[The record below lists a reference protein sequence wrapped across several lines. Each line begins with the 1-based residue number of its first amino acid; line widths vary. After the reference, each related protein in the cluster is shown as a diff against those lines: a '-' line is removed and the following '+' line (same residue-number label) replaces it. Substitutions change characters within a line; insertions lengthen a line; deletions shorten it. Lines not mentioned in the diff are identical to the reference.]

1 MANTNDW
8 YIAVVTPNTEKECAK
23 KVKKLV
29 GVKDIE
35 QIYDADNKVNAYVPI
50 QRELHE
56 WKSIKKRK
64 WVDRVLCPCYL
75 FIQCS
80 EEDRYDLACRA
91 KFILHFLTDR
101 ARIDKTGKRG
111 FARIPHSQMEN
122 FMRMIGDAKNPIT
135 IEESRLQVG
144 TKVRVKTGRMAG
156 IEGYISRNPNG
167 SVKLAIH
174 IDHLGCAKMEFPIED
189 LDIVEE

>member
-1 MANTNDW
+1 
-8 YIAVVTPNTEKECAK
+8 
-23 KVKKLV
+23 
-29 GVKDIE
+29 
-35 QIYDADNKVNAYVPI
+35 
-50 QRELHE
+50 
-56 WKSIKKRK
+56 
-64 WVDRVLCPCYL
+64 
-75 FIQCS
+75 
-80 EEDRYDLACRA
+80 
-91 KFILHFLTDR
+91 
-101 ARIDKTGKRG
+101 
-111 FARIPHSQMEN
+111 
-122 FMRMIGDAKNPIT
+122 MIGDAKNPIT

>member
-1 MANTNDW
+1 MNTLTDW
-8 YIAVVTPNTEKECAK
+8 YIALVTPNTEKECAK

-29 GVKDIE
+29 GIQDMDE
-35 QIYDADNKVNAYVPI
+35 IYNADNRVNAYVPI

-56 WKSIKKRK
+56 WPSIKKRK

-91 KFILHFLTDR
+91 KFILRFLTDR
-101 ARIDKTGKRG
+101 ARTEESGVRG
-111 FARIPHSQMEN
+111 FARIPHAQMEN

-135 IEESRLQVG
+135 IDASQLHKG
-144 TKVRVKTGRMAG
+144 TKVRVKTGSMAG
-156 IEGYISRNPNG
+156 IEGYISREPNG
-167 SVKLAIH
+167 SVKLAIY
-174 IDHLGCAKMEFPIED
+174 IDYLGCAKMEFPIED
-189 LDIVEE
+189 LEIVEE

>member
-1 MANTNDW
+1 MKTLNDW
-8 YIAVVTPNTEKECAK
+8 YIALVTPNTEKECVK
-23 KVKKLV
+23 KVKTLV
-29 GVKDIE
+29 GVKDMDE
-35 QIYDADNKVNAYVPI
+35 PYSADNRVNAYVPV

-56 WKSIKKRK
+56 WPSIKKRK

-91 KFILHFLTDR
+91 KFILRFLTDR
-101 ARIDKTGKRG
+101 ARTDETGIRR

-135 IEESRLQVG
+135 IDPSQLHKG
-144 TKVRVKTGRMAG
+144 TKVRVKTGLMAG
-156 IEGYISRNPNG
+156 IEGYISREPNG
-167 SVKLAIH
+167 SVNLAIN
-174 IDHLGCAKMEFPIED
+174 IDYLGCAKMEFPIED